1 MADRKIATLD
11 KDEIDKIM
19 DNAEAKNTKRQTN
32 TAVTLLRQYLTARNM
47 PTDFESFGIEQLDD
61 VLSTFYLEMRNKE
74 GEMYKKTTMQSYWQG
89 IQRHLA
95 QSRECDITKDDDL
108 KLEAQ
113 VSLYRSPDINKSS

>member
-1 MADRKIATLD
+1 
-11 KDEIDKIM
+11 
-19 DNAEAKNTKRQTN
+19 
-32 TAVTLLRQYLTARNM
+32 
-47 PTDFESFGIEQLDD
+47 